1 MLLKHYLNKMD
12 MSLYRLSKDTSI
24 PYSTLRDLYTN
35 KTPLSKASGEVIYK
49 ISSAID
55 VPMEKLLYSYM
66 KTRPSF
72 ENFKSETCQKIKMMG
87 EIPFI
92 IELLQSNQI
101 REYYEDQWYPES
113 LYLLSML
120 DYLSRENNIPACT
133 DYDDIRKAKL
143 SKILFPASVIAL
155 VNATGNDLYYVEAIK
170 NSIPEFL
177 KHNIVESEIR
187 DVN

>member
-1 MLLKHYLNKMD
+1 
-12 MSLYRLSKDTSI
+12 
-24 PYSTLRDLYTN
+24 
-35 KTPLSKASGEVIYK
+35 
-49 ISSAID
+49 
-55 VPMEKLLYSYM
+55 
-66 KTRPSF
+66 
-72 ENFKSETCQKIKMMG
+72 MMG

-120 DYLSRENNIPACT
+120 DYLSRENNIPVCT